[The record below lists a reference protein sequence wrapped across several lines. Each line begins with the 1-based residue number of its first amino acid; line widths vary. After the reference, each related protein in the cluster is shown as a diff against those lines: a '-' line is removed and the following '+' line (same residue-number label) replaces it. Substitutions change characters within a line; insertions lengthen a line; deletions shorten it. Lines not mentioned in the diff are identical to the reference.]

1 MSIDLS
7 IFWIILFFTILNEA
21 IIEYLCGNIENIH
34 PYTPLL
40 SLAMAILLTFVYQ
53 LSIFAL
59 LGIKTGS
66 VFFEFL
72 FSAFVVARLSNFIND
87 LVQKLL
93 GSK

>member
-1 MSIDLS
+1 MSLE
-7 IFWIILFFTILNEA
+7 IFFIILFFASLNEA

-40 SLAMAILLTFVYQ
+40 SLAMAILLTFSFQ

-66 VFFEFL
+66 PFFEFL

-87 LVQKLL
+87 LAQKFL